1 MMTSFT
7 SSIYSEKKYKMT
19 NHSNELIWYIA
30 DKVVPQS

>member
-1 MMTSFT
+1 
-7 SSIYSEKKYKMT
+7 MT